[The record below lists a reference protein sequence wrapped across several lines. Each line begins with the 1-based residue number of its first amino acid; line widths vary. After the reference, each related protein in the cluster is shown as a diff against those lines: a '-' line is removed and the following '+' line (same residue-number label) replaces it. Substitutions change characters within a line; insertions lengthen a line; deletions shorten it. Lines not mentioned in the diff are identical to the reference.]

1 MGLKYINKRTEGH
14 QNRTKPP
21 ALVPWAKSEFLPVRR
36 VWLNWTQKRG
46 RSAPNLIW
54 SSEGSQRHLVV
65 NGDRGWNGGLLQN
78 FLFHLSKKNWVQGP
92 SITTD
97 TSSWCSD
104 LWESGLKT
112 PCGLLVNFFASYSPS
127 HDHIVVEILIVFH
140 GPLVF
145 VSFLHSLCFCDF
157 LKCGVDSV
165 KPSLLLS
172 LTTGCLKHTHSV
184 SARPW
189 S

>member
-21 ALVPWAKSEFLPVRR
+21 ALIPWAKSEFLPVRR

-78 FLFHLSKKNWVQGP
+78 FLFHLSREKTGFRVHLSLLIPPPDVQVCG
-92 SITTD
+92 SQR
-97 TSSWCSD
+97 
-104 LWESGLKT
+104 LRT

-145 VSFLHSLCFCDF
+145 VSFLYFLCFCDF
-157 LKCGVDSV
+157 F
-165 KPSLLLS
+165 
-172 LTTGCLKHTHSV
+172 
-184 SARPW
+184 
-189 S
+189 

>member
-1 MGLKYINKRTEGH
+1 MVGSSRTFSF
-14 QNRTKPP
+14 T
-21 ALVPWAKSEFLPVRR
+21 FLRKTGFR
-36 VWLNWTQKRG
+36 V
-46 RSAPNLIW
+46 
-54 SSEGSQRHLVV
+54 
-65 NGDRGWNGGLLQN
+65 
-78 FLFHLSKKNWVQGP
+78 HLSLLIPPLDVQICGNQR
-92 SITTD
+92 
-97 TSSWCSD
+97 
-104 LWESGLKT
+104 LKT

-184 SARPW
+184 SARP
-189 S
+189 